1 MGFREPSLLG
11 EPEISARHKVMQP
24 DTDGQIQQADRYR
37 EISLGFCIFILLAFI
52 EMKPN
57 EVFF

>member
-1 MGFREPSLLG
+1 
-11 EPEISARHKVMQP
+11 MQP

-37 EISLGFCIFILLAFI
+37 EISLGFCIFKLLAFI